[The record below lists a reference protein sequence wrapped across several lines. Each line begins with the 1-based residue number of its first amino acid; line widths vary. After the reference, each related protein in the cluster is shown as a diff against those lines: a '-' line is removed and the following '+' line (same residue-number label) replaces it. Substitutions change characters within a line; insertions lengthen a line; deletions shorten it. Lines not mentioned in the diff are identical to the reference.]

1 MFFGSLTIGN
11 NGFSMVLGSP
21 NHWDQRSNDGM
32 VSMDRTGLVTHI
44 NSSAHLV
51 LPSKN
56 SLDLATRKSAKI
68 TFSCGSAEGGG
79 HTY

>member
-1 MFFGSLTIGN
+1 MERVRRRREAVVVVGTIYI
-11 NGFSMVLGSP
+11 FIE
-21 NHWDQRSNDGM
+21 QRVGTQR
-32 VSMDRTGLVTHI
+32 VGVTHI

-56 SLDLATRKSAKI
+56 SLDLVTRKSAKI